1 MEVWIENTVEMD
13 YVEKCIEN
21 FETLT
26 DDIIDKI
33 CERACA
39 YYKFM
44 LEEWNDEF
52 VKEITEKIP
61 SNIVG
66 RDILRYIEE
75 PIIFIFAPKGDG
87 IGYVIEGRCEWEPEH
102 GIDIIIL
109 DDKLID
115 VGPAEGLSPWSDNNE
130 FEREY

>member
-1 MEVWIENTVEMD
+1 MGFINSELFNQRMEVWIENTVEMD

-52 VKEITEKIP
+52 VKEITEKN
-61 SNIVG
+61 S
-66 RDILRYIEE
+66 
-75 PIIFIFAPKGDG
+75 K
-87 IGYVIEGRCEWEPEH
+87 
-102 GIDIIIL
+102 
-109 DDKLID
+109 
-115 VGPAEGLSPWSDNNE
+115 
-130 FEREY
+130 